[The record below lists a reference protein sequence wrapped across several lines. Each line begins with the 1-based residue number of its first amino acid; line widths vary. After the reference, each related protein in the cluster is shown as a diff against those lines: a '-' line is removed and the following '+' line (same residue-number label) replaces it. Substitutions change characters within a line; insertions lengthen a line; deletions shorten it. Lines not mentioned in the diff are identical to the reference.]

1 MLHVKNSLICITL
14 LILTTYQVY
23 SQKTARQFDPTNAR
37 EGEKVEF
44 CHQHLKMAELMKDP
58 EFAAMYE
65 QDKIAFQKA
74 KNNPIPK
81 GVVYKIPVVFHV
93 LHNNGIENISDEQ
106 IYDAVAILNRDFR
119 KLNADTATVN
129 VDFQGL
135 PADVEVEFVLATKA
149 PNGVCFKGITRTMS
163 PLSYQGDDGG
173 DQVNA
178 IRNGNDV
185 YQNSWPGNKYLNVYI
200 CGEIGGAAGY
210 TTNPAT
216 WSATSMNN
224 GIWILHNYV
233 GSIGTGSTGGS
244 RAMTHEVG
252 HWLNLDHTWGP
263 NNNPGNASSCSTD
276 DDVDDTPNCIG
287 VSACLLNANTCNSV
301 NSFWNFDVRDNVENY
316 MDYSYCSKM
325 YTPGQA
331 DRMRTALQVTTT
343 GRFNLWQTA
352 NLNATGATGDIY
364 LCKADFEADRTTICA
379 NDSIQLTD
387 DSYNEAIGWSW
398 QITPATGWTYA
409 PGSTSTSQ
417 NPKIYFS
424 TSGLYTIKLTATD
437 GTTTD
442 EEIKNNFIRVLPE
455 ASVLPYWEGFES
467 YTSLANLTNWEV
479 YNPNNNNAWT
489 IENTTSHSGSQC
501 AKLVNFGQVPSNI
514 DELTSAPIDLSV
526 IPTTGNVT
534 LSFRYAYR
542 KKTAADYEYLK
553 VFVSADCG
561 ANWAQRKTLAG
572 NNLSNLTSSTSWKP
586 TQASDW
592 TTVHMINVTS
602 NYFSSNFKVKFK
614 FEGEGGNNIYLDD
627 INLYDGDP
635 SDELVLGLSGNKEFS
650 GVEVYPNPAEN
661 ETNVSF
667 SLMSSQEVL
676 FTVYDYSGKLIERQV
691 VKGVEG
697 PNVIMY
703 NTSTISS
710 GIYYIKLESNQH
722 AFTTPFVVKN

>member
-1 MLHVKNSLICITL
+1 MLNVKNSLICIIFL
-14 LILTTYQVY
+14 LLTTCQVY
-23 SQKTARQFDPTNAR
+23 SQKTARKFDPTNAR

-74 KNNPIPK
+74 KNKPIPK

-129 VDFQGL
+129 ADFEGL

-163 PLSYQGDDGG
+163 PLSYQGDDGNA
-173 DQVNA
+173 QVTA

-185 YQNSWPGNKYLNVYI
+185 YQNSWPGNKYLNVFI

-210 TTNPAT
+210 TTNPST
-216 WSATSMNN
+216 WSATSMTN

-276 DDVDDTPNCIG
+276 DDVEDTPNCIG
-287 VSACLLNANTCNSV
+287 VTACVLNANTCNSV

-325 YTPGQA
+325 YTPGQV
-331 DRMRTALQVTTT
+331 DRMRAALQVTNT

-364 LCKADFEADRTTICA
+364 LCKANFQADRTTICA

-526 IPTTGNVT
+526 IPSTGNVT

-602 NYFSSNFKVKFK
+602 NYFSSNFKMKFK

-635 SDELVLGLSGNKEFS
+635 SDELVLGLSGNQEFS

-676 FTVYDYSGKLIERQV
+676 FTVYDYSGKLIERKV

-703 NTSTISS
+703 NTSTMSS
-710 GIYYIKLESNQH
+710 GIYYIKLESNQYT
-722 AFTTPFVVKN
+722 FTTPFVIKN